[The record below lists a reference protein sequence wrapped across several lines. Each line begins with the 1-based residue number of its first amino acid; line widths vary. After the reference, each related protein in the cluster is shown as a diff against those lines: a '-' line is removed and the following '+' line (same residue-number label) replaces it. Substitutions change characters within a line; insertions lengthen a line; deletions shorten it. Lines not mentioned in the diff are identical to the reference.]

1 MTRNRSIVSGV
12 SAAAFA
18 IAFAGSIGQA
28 VAQPAPAKTPPLQ
41 AAPPPSRAT
50 VAKPSPAP
58 QAGEGREGANDII
71 ARLGNIDVT
80 ADDVRAEIG
89 RLGARE
95 QEALA
100 HDPALMSRTVRLL
113 LANRLVLKE
122 ALAKKWDQQP
132 AVAAQLERIREQAII
147 ESYLQSVSALPD
159 GFPTEAQIQAEYESN
174 MSAMLVPRQFKV
186 AQIFVAA
193 AAAPDKQSEDK
204 VRRKLDQVQKKV
216 QQAGADFAAI
226 AAADSEDRATA
237 ENGGEL
243 GWLSDTQLRP
253 EIRSQVMG
261 LANGAVS
268 DPVRLDDGWHIIRL
282 MDTKAAY
289 TRPLSEVRE
298 QLAQRIREERA
309 AANRRA
315 YLAKLIEQSP
325 PVINELALSRLLE
338 KPGK

>member
-1 MTRNRSIVSGV
+1 MTSDRSIMSGV

-18 IAFAGSIGQA
+18 IALAGAGQA
-28 VAQPAPAKTPPLQ
+28 IAQAPTKATPPQ
-41 AAPPPSRAT
+41 AAPPRAAI
-50 VAKPSPAP
+50 AKPSVPASDAQP
-58 QAGEGREGANDII
+58 ANDVI
-71 ARLGNIDVT
+71 ARLGNVDVT

-89 RLGARE
+89 RLGARD

-122 ALAKKWDQQP
+122 ALAKKWEQQP
-132 AVAAQLERIREQAII
+132 AVAAQLERVREQAII
-147 ESYLQSVSALPD
+147 ESYLQSVSAAPD
-159 GFPTEAQIQAEYESN
+159 GFPTEAQIQAVYESN
-174 MSAMLVPRQFKV
+174 MSAMLVPRQFRV
-186 AQIFVAA
+186 AQIFV

-204 VRRKLDQVQKKV
+204 VRRKLEQVQRKL

-226 AAADSEDRATA
+226 AAADSEDRVAA

-243 GWLSDTQLRP
+243 GWLSDAQLRP
-253 EIRSQVMG
+253 EIRSHVMG

-268 DPVRLDDGWHIIRL
+268 DPIRLDDGWHIIRL
-282 MDTKAAY
+282 IDTKAAY
-289 TRPLSEVRE
+289 TRQLAEVRD

-309 AANRRA
+309 SANRRA

-325 PVINELALSRLLE
+325 PVINELALSHLLE
-338 KPGK
+338 KTGK

>member
-1 MTRNRSIVSGV
+1 MTSDRSIMSGV

-18 IAFAGSIGQA
+18 IALAGAGQA
-28 VAQPAPAKTPPLQ
+28 IAQAPTKATPPQ
-41 AAPPPSRAT
+41 AAPPRAAI
-50 VAKPSPAP
+50 AKPSVPASDAQP
-58 QAGEGREGANDII
+58 ANDVI
-71 ARLGNIDVT
+71 ARLGNVDVT

-89 RLGARE
+89 RLGARD

-122 ALAKKWDQQP
+122 ALAKKWEQQP
-132 AVAAQLERIREQAII
+132 AVAAQLERVREQAII
-147 ESYLQSVSALPD
+147 ESYLQSVSAAPD
-159 GFPTEAQIQAEYESN
+159 GFPTEAQIQAVYESN
-174 MSAMLVPRQFKV
+174 MSAMLVPRQFRV
-186 AQIFVAA
+186 AQIFV

-204 VRRKLDQVQKKV
+204 VRRKLDQVQRKL

-226 AAADSEDRATA
+226 AAADSEDRVAA

-243 GWLSDTQLRP
+243 GWLSDAQLRP
-253 EIRSQVMG
+253 EIRGQVMG

-268 DPVRLDDGWHIIRL
+268 DPIRLDDGWHLIRL
-282 MDTKAAY
+282 IDTKAAY
-289 TRPLSEVRE
+289 TRQLAEVRD

-325 PVINELALSRLLE
+325 PVINELALSHLLE
-338 KPGK
+338 KTGK

>member
-1 MTRNRSIVSGV
+1 MTSDRSIMSGV

-18 IAFAGSIGQA
+18 IALAGAGQA
-28 VAQPAPAKTPPLQ
+28 IAQAPTKATPPQ
-41 AAPPPSRAT
+41 AAPPRAAI
-50 VAKPSPAP
+50 AKPSVPASDAQP
-58 QAGEGREGANDII
+58 ANDVI
-71 ARLGNIDVT
+71 ARLGNVDVT

-89 RLGARE
+89 RLGARD

-122 ALAKKWDQQP
+122 ALAKKWEQQP
-132 AVAAQLERIREQAII
+132 AVAAQLERVREQAII
-147 ESYLQSVSALPD
+147 ESYLQSVSAAPD
-159 GFPTEAQIQAEYESN
+159 GFPTEAQIQAVYESN
-174 MSAMLVPRQFKV
+174 MSATPVPRQFRV
-186 AQIFVAA
+186 AQIFV

-204 VRRKLDQVQKKV
+204 VRRKLDQVQRKL

-226 AAADSEDRATA
+226 AAADSEDRVAA

-243 GWLSDTQLRP
+243 GWLSDAQLRP

-268 DPVRLDDGWHIIRL
+268 DPIRLDDGWHIIRL
-282 MDTKAAY
+282 IDTKAAY
-289 TRPLSEVRE
+289 T
-298 QLAQRIREERA
+298 RIREERA

-325 PVINELALSRLLE
+325 PVINELALSHLLE
-338 KPGK
+338 KTGK

>member
-1 MTRNRSIVSGV
+1 MTSNRSIMSGV

-18 IAFAGSIGQA
+18 IALAGAGQA
-28 VAQPAPAKTPPLQ
+28 IAQAPTKATPLQ
-41 AAPPPSRAT
+41 AAPPRAAI
-50 VAKPSPAP
+50 AKPSVPASDAQP
-58 QAGEGREGANDII
+58 ANDVI
-71 ARLGNIDVT
+71 ARLGNVDVT

-89 RLGARE
+89 RLGARD

-122 ALAKKWDQQP
+122 ALAKKWEQQP
-132 AVAAQLERIREQAII
+132 AVAAQLERVREQAII
-147 ESYLQSVSALPD
+147 ESYLQSVSAAPD
-159 GFPTEAQIQAEYESN
+159 GFPTEAQIQAVYESN
-174 MSAMLVPRQFKV
+174 MSAMLVPRQFRV
-186 AQIFVAA
+186 AQIFV

-204 VRRKLDQVQKKV
+204 VRRKLDQVQRKL

-226 AAADSEDRATA
+226 AAADSEDRVAA

-243 GWLSDTQLRP
+243 GWLSDAQLRP

-268 DPVRLDDGWHIIRL
+268 DPIRLDDGWHIIRL
-282 MDTKAAY
+282 IDTKAAY
-289 TRPLSEVRE
+289 TRPLAEVRD

-309 AANRRA
+309 SANRRA

-325 PVINELALSRLLE
+325 PVINELALSHLLE
-338 KPGK
+338 KTGK

>member
-1 MTRNRSIVSGV
+1 MTSDRSIMSGV

-18 IAFAGSIGQA
+18 IALAGAGQA
-28 VAQPAPAKTPPLQ
+28 IAQAPTKATPPQ
-41 AAPPPSRAT
+41 AAPPRAAI
-50 VAKPSPAP
+50 AKPSVPASDAQP
-58 QAGEGREGANDII
+58 ANDVV
-71 ARLGNIDVT
+71 ARLGNVDVT

-89 RLGARE
+89 RLGARD

-122 ALAKKWDQQP
+122 ALAKKWEQQP
-132 AVAAQLERIREQAII
+132 AVAAQLERVREQAII
-147 ESYLQSVSALPD
+147 ESYLQSVSAAPD
-159 GFPTEAQIQAEYESN
+159 GFPTEAQIQAVYESN
-174 MSAMLVPRQFKV
+174 MSAMLVPRQFRV
-186 AQIFVAA
+186 AQIFV

-204 VRRKLDQVQKKV
+204 VRRKLDQVQRKL

-226 AAADSEDRATA
+226 AAVDSEDRVAA

-243 GWLSDTQLRP
+243 GWLSDAQLRP
-253 EIRSQVMG
+253 EIRSHVMG

-268 DPVRLDDGWHIIRL
+268 DPIRLDDGWHIIRL
-282 MDTKAAY
+282 IDTKAAY
-289 TRPLSEVRE
+289 TRQLAEVRD

-325 PVINELALSRLLE
+325 PVINELALSHLLE
-338 KPGK
+338 KTGK

>member
-1 MTRNRSIVSGV
+1 MSGV
-12 SAAAFA
+12 SAAALA
-18 IAFAGSIGQA
+18 IALAGSIGQA
-28 VAQPAPAKTPPLQ
+28 LAQAPAKATPPQ
-41 AAPPPSRAT
+41 AAPPAPRAAI
-50 VAKPSPAP
+50 AKPSAPAP
-58 QAGEGREGANDII
+58 EAQPANDVI
-71 ARLGNIDVT
+71 ARLGNVDVT

-89 RLGARE
+89 RLGARD

-122 ALAKKWDQQP
+122 ALATKWEQQP
-132 AVAAQLERIREQAII
+132 AVAAQLERAREQAII
-147 ESYLQSVSALPD
+147 ESYLQSVSAAPD
-159 GFPTEAQIQAEYESN
+159 GFPTEAQIQAVYESN
-174 MSAMLVPRQFKV
+174 MSAMLVPRQFRV

-193 AAAPDKQSEDK
+193 ASDKQSEDK
-204 VRRKLDQVQKKV
+204 VRRKLEQVQKKT

-226 AAADSEDRATA
+226 AAADSEDRVTA

-243 GWLSDTQLRP
+243 GWLSDAQLRP

-268 DPVRLDDGWHIIRL
+268 DPIRLDDGWHIIRL
-282 MDTKAAY
+282 IDTKAAY
-289 TRPLSEVRE
+289 TRPLAEVRV

-325 PVINELALSRLLE
+325 PVINELALSHLLE
-338 KPGK
+338 KTGK

>member
-18 IAFAGSIGQA
+18 IALAGGIGHA
-28 VAQPAPAKTPPLQ
+28 VAQAPTKAPPLQ
-41 AAPPPSRAT
+41 AAPPPPRAA

-58 QAGEGREGANDII
+58 QAGEGREGTNDVI

-122 ALAKKWDQQP
+122 ALTKKWEQQG

-147 ESYLQSVSALPD
+147 ESYLQSVSAAPD
-159 GFPTEAQIQAEYESN
+159 GFPTEAQIQAVYESN

-186 AQIFVAA
+186 GQIFV

-204 VRRKLDQVQKKV
+204 VRRKLEQVQKKL

-226 AAADSEDRATA
+226 AAADSEDRPTA

-243 GWLSDTQLRP
+243 GWLSDAQLRP

-268 DPVRLDDGWHIIRL
+268 DPIRLDDGWHIIRL
-282 MDTKAAY
+282 TDTKAAY
-289 TRPLSEVRE
+289 TRPLAEVRE
-298 QLAQRIREERA
+298 QLAQRIREERV

-325 PVINELALSRLLE
+325 PVINEIALSHLLE
-338 KPGK
+338 KTGK